1 MNEWAIQYHR
11 SAFSLPMV
19 WRALKINYQRN
30 LQRMI
35 FALLISLIDYLPAS
49 GWPDVPPPTTP
60 VNNSSNNSDGNNNNN
75 WPHHFDRNKNNPM
88 HSGGYFLS
96 TIEIRRLEQPKWTT
110 ESCHNRMQ
118 LIKTNL
124 NEKHS
129 MKWRKKGID
138 QVTQWRHFTAIS
150 FPPFPAIFL
159 RFSSFHHFLL
169 S

>member
-1 MNEWAIQYHR
+1 MSNPISSIGVFPSYGLTRPEDK
-11 SAFSLPMV
+11 LPKKSPKNDICTAYFPY
-19 WRALKINYQRN
+19 RL
-30 LQRMI
+30 
-35 FALLISLIDYLPAS
+35 FARFWVTWCP
-49 GWPDVPPPTTP
+49 PPPTTP